1 MPTIVPVKDA
11 NGSNFNMVVNPA
23 YDAQDDMIKMKSVQ
37 KKWRD
42 SFTTGT
48 LEPSKWTSTVGAGAS
63 ISVTGGTLV
72 MASGTTI
79 AAETSVLSVE
89 TFTIPFRVQVGLTL
103 SARILNQTFYI
114 EAVSV
119 DPVTLLP
126 NGQHSIAWAFE
137 GNANPTQG
145 IYEVQNGGL
154 ARLRSAQ
161 STVTTTAGT
170 GVYELEPFAD
180 EAWFH
185 SAVLDGVAGRAN
197 SYRRHQQIPD
207 PNAVYKIRFRW
218 LNGASAP
225 ASSTNATIQYISVQD
240 YAELT
245 AEITAG
251 RGNAVAGNAISVML
265 AGVTSAATS
274 IGTVNIAASQTVGLA
289 AGTNAIGDVGQQY
302 RANATGAASGT
313 HVVSAATTN
322 ATSVKGS
329 AGRVVG
335 WSFGNTNAAWRYVK
349 LHNQTAIPTAGSGV
363 VRTIAIPPNGVSNNA
378 FEGGIAFTTGIGLT
392 IVTGS
397 ADNDATAVGAGDVVG
412 ELFWS

>member
-1 MPTIVPVKDA
+1 
-11 NGSNFNMVVNPA
+11 
-23 YDAQDDMIKMKSVQ
+23 MIKMKSVQ

-48 LEPSKWTSTVGAGAS
+48 LEPSKWTSIVGAGAS

-126 NGQHSIAWAFE
+126 NGQHTIAWAFE

-185 SAVLDGVAGRAN
+185 SAVLDGALGRAN

-313 HVVSAATTN
+313 HVVSAASVN
-322 ATSVKGS
+322 ATVVKGS

-335 WSFGNTNAAWRYVK
+335 WSFGNTSAAWRYVK

-363 VRTIAIPPNGVSNNA
+363 VRTIAIPPNGVTNNA

-397 ADNDATAVGAGDVVG
+397 ADNDANAVGAGDVVG

>member
-1 MPTIVPVKDA
+1 MPTTVPVKDA
-11 NGSNFNMVVNPA
+11 SGNTFNMVVNPA

-48 LEPSKWTSTVGAGAS
+48 LEPSKWTSIVGAGAS

-126 NGQHSIAWAFE
+126 NGQHTIAWAFE

-185 SAVLDGVAGRAN
+185 SAVLDGALGRAN

-313 HVVSAATTN
+313 HVVSAASVN
-322 ATSVKGS
+322 ATVVKGS

-335 WSFGNTNAAWRYVK
+335 WSFGNTSAAWRYVK

-363 VRTIAIPPNGVSNNA
+363 VRTIAIPPNGVTNNA

-397 ADNDATAVGAGDVVG
+397 ADNDANAVGAGDVVG